1 MGAALLVAPVVYTYG
16 DVVGDAA
23 VTATARCNGGGCDSG
38 RCICVVDDC
47 NVVGGYVS
55 SMPLT

>member
-23 VTATARCNGGGCDSG
+23 VTARCNDGGCVSG
-38 RCICVVDDC
+38 RCI
-47 NVVGGYVS
+47 
-55 SMPLT
+55 